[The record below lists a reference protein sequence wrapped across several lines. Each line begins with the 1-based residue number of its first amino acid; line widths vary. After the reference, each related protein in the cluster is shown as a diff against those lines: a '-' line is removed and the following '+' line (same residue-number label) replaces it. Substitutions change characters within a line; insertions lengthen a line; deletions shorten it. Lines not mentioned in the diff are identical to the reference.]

1 MEVGKAYRIA
11 KKYTKMHWKD
21 HTQVH
26 ILGAGRTDNGWFL
39 CFAPFLP
46 GPKGTDYPIKESVT
60 VSGVTG
66 MFPTYYD
73 GWLPY
78 LLIHD
83 DGTCEEM
90 FVSSEAFITGEI
102 EDFCENKVKWISME
116 ELFSYRKSKGKG
128 YKIEQ

>member
-11 KKYTKMHWKD
+11 KKYIRMHWKD

-26 ILGAGRTDNGWFL
+26 ISAAGKTDNGWLL
-39 CFAPFLP
+39 CFSPFLP
-46 GPKGTDYPIKESVT
+46 GPKSTDYPIKNRAT

-66 MFPTYYD
+66 IFPTYYG
-73 GWLPY
+73 GWLPD

-90 FVSSEAFITGEI
+90 FVSSEAYISGEI
-102 EDFCENKVKWISME
+102 YDFCENKVKWISPE
-116 ELFSYRKSKGKG
+116 ELFSCRKSKGKE
-128 YKIEQ
+128 YKIE